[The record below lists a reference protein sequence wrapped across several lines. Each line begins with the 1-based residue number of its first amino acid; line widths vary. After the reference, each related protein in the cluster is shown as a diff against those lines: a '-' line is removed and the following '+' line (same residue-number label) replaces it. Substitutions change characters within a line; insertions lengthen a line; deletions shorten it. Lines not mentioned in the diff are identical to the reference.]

1 MDYTSHSIDYQVDI
15 CRFIVGALLKPDI
28 TGKWLDAL
36 LLVYL
41 SQLKSECLMV
51 KVRVF
56 THRDPDP
63 VGTWLLYLQNSGMVC
78 SSSGRATAKRKEEKK
93 EYSRLFQCCG
103 TLPYIHNFL
112 RGAVLSPRKLE
123 IRNPIHPILVP
134 YRLRLCLSHMA
145 GSGALLAI

>member
-1 MDYTSHSIDYQVDI
+1 
-15 CRFIVGALLKPDI
+15 
-28 TGKWLDAL
+28 
-36 LLVYL
+36 
-41 SQLKSECLMV
+41 MV

-63 VGTWLLYLQNSGMVC
+63 VGTWLLHLQNSGMVC
-78 SSSGRATAKRKEEKK
+78 SSCGRLAAKRKERKK
-93 EYSRLFQCCG
+93 GVQWAVSMCDPLLYSNTTFCAA
-103 TLPYIHNFL
+103 
-112 RGAVLSPRKLE
+112 AVLSPRKLE